1 MKKWRPGFGQDR
13 EFNARSWGVKRDVA
27 CGDGTLVD
35 CDVNC
40 SGDSDSDVGRADD
53 VGDVPRIVALCVYR

>member
-1 MKKWRPGFGQDR
+1 MKPGFGQDK
-13 EFNARSWGVKRDVA
+13 EFNARSWGVKQDVA
-27 CGDGTLVD
+27 CGDDTSVD

-53 VGDVPRIVALCVYR
+53 VGGGVPRIVALCAYR